1 MEHHFSR
8 RHLFQTSVGL
18 YLATRAKL
26 GAAPAAPAPAP
37 AIPPSHAPGRSTVSV
52 VRGDNRIANIKSA
65 LELIDAD
72 IRRKLAGKKTVIIKP
87 NNVSTNR
94 QLAATHADALR
105 AIIDYLGPRWK
116 GPIVIA
122 ESSAGE
128 TMEGFKNFKYD
139 EVVRDFRGRDVKLVD
154 LNTEALYETVPLLDG
169 DLHIQNCRLAKRLCD
184 PDAFVISAG
193 MFKTHNVLIATLNV
207 KNMCLGAPLHN
218 ARGVKYFNDKRIFHG
233 GVRQTHYDVMVT
245 AQKLAPAWGLGVLDA
260 FEGMEGNGPSQG
272 TPVNHKV
279 AVASTDFVAA
289 DRIGTECMGINPD
302 WMGYLQFCEQAGVGN
317 FNRAMIDLRGESV
330 DKATVK
336 YRLHNDIDQE
346 LQWMGPLTDLP
357 PKLG

>member
-8 RHLFQTSVGL
+8 RDLFQTSVGL

-26 GAAPAAPAPAP
+26 GAAPAPPATAPSAAT
-37 AIPPSHAPGRSTVSV
+37 GRSAVGL
-52 VRGDNRIANIKSA
+52 VRGENRIANIKAA

-72 IRRKLAGKKTVIIKP
+72 IRRKLVGKKSVVIKP
-87 NNVSTNR
+87 NLVSTNR

-105 AIIDYLGPRWK
+105 GIIDYLGPRWK
-116 GPIVIA
+116 GPIFIA
-122 ESSAGE
+122 ESSAGN
-128 TMEGFKNFKYD
+128 TFDGYKSFKYD
-139 EVVRDFRGRDVKLVD
+139 EVVRDFKGRDIKLVD
-154 LNTEALYETVPLLDG
+154 LNEEGVYETVPLLDG
-169 DLHIQNCRLAKRLCD
+169 DLHPQNCRLAKRLCD

-207 KNMCLGAPLHN
+207 KNLCLGAPLHSS
-218 ARGVKYFNDKRIFHG
+218 RRDKPFNDKRIYHG

-272 TPVNHKV
+272 TPVNQKV
-279 AVASTDFVAA
+279 ALASTDFIAA

-302 WMGYLQFCEQAGVGN
+302 WMGYLQFCEKAGVGN
-317 FNRAMIDLRGESV
+317 YNRAMIDVRGESV
-330 DKATVK
+330 DKVKVK

>member
-8 RHLFQTSVGL
+8 RDLFQTSVGL

-26 GAAPAAPAPAP
+26 NAAPVPPAAPVPVASAKS
-37 AIPPSHAPGRSTVSV
+37 AVGL
-52 VRGDNRIANIKSA
+52 VRGENRAANIKAA
-65 LELIDAD
+65 LELIDSD
-72 IRRKLAGKKTVIIKP
+72 IRHKLVGKKSVIIKP
-87 NNVSTNR
+87 NLVSTNR

-105 AIIDYLGPRWK
+105 GIIDYLGPRWK
-116 GPIVIA
+116 GPIFIA

-128 TMEGFKNFKYD
+128 TFDGYKTFKYD
-139 EVVRDFRGRDVKLVD
+139 EVVKDFKSRDIKMVD
-154 LNTEALYETVPLLDG
+154 LNDEGLYETVQLLDG
-169 DLHIQNCRLAKRLCD
+169 DLHIQSCRLAKRLCD

-193 MFKTHNVLIATLNV
+193 MLKTHNVLIATLNV
-207 KNMCLGAPLHN
+207 KNLCLGAPLHS
-218 ARGVKYFNDKRIFHG
+218 RRKEKPFNDKRIYHG

-245 AQKLAPAWGLGVLDA
+245 AQKLAPAWGLGVLDG
-260 FEGMEGNGPSQG
+260 FEGMEGAGPSQG
-272 TPVNHKV
+272 TPVNQKI
-279 AVASTDFVAA
+279 AIASTDYIAA

-302 WMGYLQFCEQAGVGN
+302 WMGYLQYCEKAGIGN
-317 FNRAMIDLRGESV
+317 FDRARIEVRGESV
-330 DKATVK
+330 DKGKVK

>member
-8 RHLFQTSVGL
+8 RDLFQTSVGL

-26 GAAPAAPAPAP
+26 GAAPTPPATTPSAAGTSAV
-37 AIPPSHAPGRSTVSV
+37 GL
-52 VRGDNRIANIKSA
+52 VRGENRIANIKAA
-65 LELIDAD
+65 LELVDAD

-94 QLAATHADALR
+94 QLAATHADTLR
-105 AIIDYLGPRWK
+105 GIIDYLGPRWK

-128 TMEGFKNFKYD
+128 TMEGFKAFKYD
-139 EVVRDFRGRDVKLVD
+139 EVARDFKGRDIKLVD
-154 LNTEALYETVPLLDG
+154 LNTEGLYETVPLLDG

-218 ARGVKYFNDKRIFHG
+218 APKAKYFNDKRIFHG

-272 TPVNHKV
+272 TPVNQKV

-302 WMGYLQFCEQAGVGN
+302 WMGYLQYCEKAGIGN
-317 FNRAMIDLRGESV
+317 FDRARIDVRGESV
-330 DKATVK
+330 DKVKVK